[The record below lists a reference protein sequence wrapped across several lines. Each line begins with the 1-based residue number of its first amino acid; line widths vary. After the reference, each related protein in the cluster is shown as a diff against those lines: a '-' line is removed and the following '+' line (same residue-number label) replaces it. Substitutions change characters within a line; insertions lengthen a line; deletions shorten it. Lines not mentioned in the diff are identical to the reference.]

1 MTPRER
7 VEKALHGGHAEKVP
21 FTMYESKIPQC
32 AAERE
37 MRNRGMCIVERRVP
51 VFRSLRPNVK
61 VTQQIYHEESNR
73 FVRTFYETPHGTLT
87 TLDQPVPIVMV
98 IAFRHQRALK
108 IFTVDMVDD
117 EPAVTE
123 MIARAIR
130 SEHPDYEVAEA
141 HDGFKAGS
149 IIATLKP
156 DVVILDL
163 RMPGMDGFEVC
174 KSIKSEQAT
183 RHSTVIAVT
192 AYDSEENTRR
202 IMDCG
207 AAACLPKPLDLSEL
221 LRRVEAA
228 VKSTGR

>member
-1 MTPRER
+1 MVVRRHLSTFDVAAMLDVDPGSVANWIDSGLLRAHRTP
-7 VEKALHGGHAEKVP
+7 GGHRRV
-21 FTMYESKIPQC
+21 
-32 AAERE
+32 AAEDLLEFLRE
-37 MRNRGMCIVERRVP
+37 HNMPIPPELEARPVRV
-51 VFRSLRPNVK
+51 VV
-61 VTQQIYHEESNR
+61 
-73 FVRTFYETPHGTLT
+73 
-87 TLDQPVPIVMV
+87 
-98 IAFRHQRALK
+98 
-108 IFTVDMVDD
+108 VDD

>member
-1 MTPRER
+1 MGMVVRRHLSTFDVAAMLDVDPGSVANWIDSGLLRAHRTP
-7 VEKALHGGHAEKVP
+7 GGH
-21 FTMYESKIPQC
+21 
-32 AAERE
+32 
-37 MRNRGMCIVERRVP
+37 RRVAADDLLEFLREHNMPIPPELEARP
-51 VFRSLRPNVK
+51 VRV
-61 VTQQIYHEESNR
+61 V
-73 FVRTFYETPHGTLT
+73 V
-87 TLDQPVPIVMV
+87 
-98 IAFRHQRALK
+98 
-108 IFTVDMVDD
+108 VDD

>member
-1 MTPRER
+1 MGMVVRRHLSTFDVAAMLDVDPGSVANWIDSGLLRAHRTP
-7 VEKALHGGHAEKVP
+7 GGHRRV
-21 FTMYESKIPQC
+21 
-32 AAERE
+32 AAEDLLEFLRE
-37 MRNRGMCIVERRVP
+37 HNMPIPPELEARPVRV
-51 VFRSLRPNVK
+51 VV
-61 VTQQIYHEESNR
+61 
-73 FVRTFYETPHGTLT
+73 
-87 TLDQPVPIVMV
+87 
-98 IAFRHQRALK
+98 
-108 IFTVDMVDD
+108 VDD